1 VKGALLPLH
10 CRGVWFCGIL
20 THQHVQKSHGC
31 GGWGVGKP
39 LGNPEYW
46 DGEVPRTTGL
56 DPQAFFG
63 GGGGDLGSDLEPEMN
78 PDLRF
83 PQCPPTF
90 LPSGPG
96 DLPYPN
102 SALGDGS
109 KCRNH
114 PQAPP
119 SLRRPLSE
127 TDFRTWVS
135 NLKFVT

>member
-1 VKGALLPLH
+1 
-10 CRGVWFCGIL
+10 VWGSRLGTLNIGMGRCQEPQDWIL
-20 THQHVQKSHGC
+20 R
-31 GGWGVGKP
+31 
-39 LGNPEYW
+39 L
-46 DGEVPRTTGL
+46 
-56 DPQAFFG
+56 FFG